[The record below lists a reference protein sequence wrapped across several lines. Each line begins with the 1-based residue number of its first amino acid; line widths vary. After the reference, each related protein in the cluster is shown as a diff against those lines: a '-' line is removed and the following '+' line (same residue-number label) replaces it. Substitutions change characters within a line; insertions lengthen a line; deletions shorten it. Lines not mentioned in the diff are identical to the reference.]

1 MPLPSTPWL
10 LVLAVWR
17 CAASDSSNQPVASLC
32 AFFPDII
39 IGKKNLKGFSK
50 KKKLEGNAGEG
61 NDSGERRRMPTGESA
76 PRSSS

>member
-50 KKKLEGNAGEG
+50 KK
-61 NDSGERRRMPTGESA
+61 T
-76 PRSSS
+76 